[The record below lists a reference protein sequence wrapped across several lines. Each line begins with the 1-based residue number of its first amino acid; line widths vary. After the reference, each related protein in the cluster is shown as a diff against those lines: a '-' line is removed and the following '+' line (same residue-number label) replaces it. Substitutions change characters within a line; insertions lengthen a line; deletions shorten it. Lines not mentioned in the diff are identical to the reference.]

1 MCVLDGED
9 IICEKTN
16 SYRDYSIGEWQEK
29 EAEKKKSLKVI
40 ENGNFYNEKMEMMLI
55 NMTG

>member
-1 MCVLDGED
+1 VLDGED
-9 IICEKTN
+9 IMKY
-16 SYRDYSIGEWQEK
+16 SYHDYSVGEWQEK